1 MKKRIL
7 IIEDHDD
14 FRAMLRSYL
23 NRHKL
28 DLEIFEASTG
38 EMGVTKA
45 SCVRPDIVLMDINLP
60 RTNGLEAAKQIKE
73 DHFDCDIIFLTVF
86 DVSVFKKAA
95 EKLKARA
102 FIGKNEVY
110 EQLLPIIKECLD
122 DKEVSRKKA
131 RIYPRG

>member
-7 IIEDHDD
+7 IVEDHDD
-14 FRAMLRSYL
+14 FRVMVKEYL

-45 SCVRPDIVLMDINLP
+45 SCVKPDIVLMDINLP
-60 RTNGLEAAKQIKE
+60 RANGLEVAKHIKD
-73 DHFDCDIIFLTVF
+73 DHPDCDIVFLTMF
-86 DVSVFKKAA
+86 DVALFKKAA
-95 EKLKARA
+95 EKIKARA

-110 EQLLPIIKECLD
+110 EQLLPVIKECLGNR
-122 DKEVSRKKA
+122 KIKSKKA
-131 RIYPRG
+131 V